1 MQNSA
6 LEGRVMLA
14 LFEYDFAREGG
25 AVGDIVIGQKIIPP
39 SAVVLD
45 GFFRVIT
52 QFTSGGSATLQA
64 KLVGTDDILASTAV
78 AALTAGVKDIVADGT
93 AANMILTTAYS
104 RITLTVGTAAFT
116 AGKGVFALR
125 YAVTE

>member
-25 AVGDIVIGQKIIPP
+25 AVGDILVGDKIIPP
-39 SAVVLD
+39 AAVIMD
-45 GFFRVIT
+45 GFYRVIT

-64 KLVGTDDILASTAV
+64 KLVGTDDVLASTAV
-78 AALTAGVKDIVADGT
+78 AALTAGVKDIVPDGT
-93 AANMILTTAYS
+93 AANMILTTAYTQL
-104 RITLTVGTAAFT
+104 TLTIGTEAMT
-116 AGKGVFALR
+116 AGKAVFAFR
-125 YAVTE
+125 YAVTA